1 MQFAGAAAMPGEQ
14 EQSVVQAAMETLQET
29 HGSSH
34 RAILGNDG
42 ADQAIQ
48 LKPSPING
56 S

>member
-1 MQFAGAAAMPGEQ
+1 MQFAGAAAMPWEQ

-42 ADQAIQ
+42 A
-48 LKPSPING
+48 G
-56 S
+56 SSNTTQT